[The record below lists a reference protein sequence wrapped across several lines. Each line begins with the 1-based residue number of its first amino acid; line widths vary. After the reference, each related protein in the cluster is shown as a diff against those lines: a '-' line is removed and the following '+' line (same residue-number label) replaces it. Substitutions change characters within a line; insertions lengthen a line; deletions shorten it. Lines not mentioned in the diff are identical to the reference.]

1 MNNKSSRPSSADHQG
16 GSSAEA
22 ENEGTASLRGW
33 MPQVPGMTFYGFAC
47 STTVAEPVRGLRQP
61 VDKPIDHQ
69 KVKKSLGLFAMRAFP
84 SMQKLLFR
92 RKKNINLP

>member
-22 ENEGTASLRGW
+22 ENEGTASLQGW

-47 STTVAEPVRGLRQP
+47 STTAAEPVRGLRQP
-61 VDKPIDHQ
+61 IDKSDRPP
-69 KVKKSLGLFAMRAFP
+69 KVKKSLGLFAMRVFR

-92 RKKNINLP
+92 RKKNINL